1 MIHEHATEPGDVV
14 DRAYELISF
23 SAGGSPA
30 WDEFRALFT
39 TPCVLALRLFPDDS
53 EITVMDMDAYVV
65 AQMREGMQEN
75 GYAEIPGERTTTID
89 ADIASVRQHFTMN
102 FGDRSPVH
110 ALDVFQL
117 VRITNRWYIASII
130 SDMIKQW

>member
-1 MIHEHATEPGDVV
+1 MNQRPTGGPGDVV

-53 EITVMDMDAYVV
+53 EITVMDLNAYVV
-65 AQMREGMQEN
+65 AQMREGMQED
-75 GYAEIPGERTTTID
+75 GYAEIPGERAITID
-89 ADIASVRQHFTMN
+89 ADIASVRQHFAMK
-102 FGDRSPVH
+102 FGNRPPVH

-117 VRITNRWYIASII
+117 VHIADRWHIASII
-130 SDMIKQW
+130 SDMINQR